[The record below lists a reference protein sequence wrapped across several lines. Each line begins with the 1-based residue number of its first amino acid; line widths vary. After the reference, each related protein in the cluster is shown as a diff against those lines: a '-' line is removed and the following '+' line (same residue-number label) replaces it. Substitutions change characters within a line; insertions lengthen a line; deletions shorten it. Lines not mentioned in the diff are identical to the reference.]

1 MKTIYT
7 TIAILAIAL
16 FSQTAV
22 AKLGPDHSQVQV
34 QLQNKI
40 EVNIEEVIVGNITN
54 MLSNIPAP
62 TIETYVAKQLN
73 IGLIQLQTNALIQ
86 NVNETLPAFKFKVVI
101 AD

>member
-22 AKLGPDHSQVQV
+22 AKLGLDHSQV

-40 EVNIEEVIVGNITN
+40 EVNIEEAIVDNITN
-54 MLSNIPAP
+54 MLSTIQAP

-86 NVNETLPAFKFKVVI
+86 NVNKTLPAFKFKVVI

>member
-22 AKLGPDHSQVQV
+22 AKLGPDHSQVQ
-34 QLQNKI
+34 LQNKI
-40 EVNIEEVIVGNITN
+40 EVNIEEAIVDNITN
-54 MLSNIPAP
+54 MLSNIQAP

>member
-22 AKLGPDHSQVQV
+22 AKLGPDHSQV

>member
-7 TIAILAIAL
+7 TMAILTIAL

-22 AKLGPDHSQVQV
+22 AKLGLNHSQV

-40 EVNIEEVIVGNITN
+40 EVNIEEAIVDNITN
-54 MLSNIPAP
+54 MLSNIQAP
-62 TIETYVAKQLN
+62 TTETYVAKQLN
-73 IGLIQLQTNALIQ
+73 IGLIQFKTNALMQ